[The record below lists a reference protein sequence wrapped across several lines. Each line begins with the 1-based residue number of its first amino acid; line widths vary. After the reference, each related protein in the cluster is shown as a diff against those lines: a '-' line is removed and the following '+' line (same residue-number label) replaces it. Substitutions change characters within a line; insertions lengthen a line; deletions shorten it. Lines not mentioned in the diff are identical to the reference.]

1 MTIAEMLQSF
11 IALSLAPLVIHGW
24 RDNTEY
30 VYFYIKCGLSKVIL
44 IQIWMALL
52 LQTIDATILRLTSCF
67 IKLEHVPCSCRYPV
81 ILSFF
86 CTSVL
91 DPGQSLTL
99 TMTQD
104 NFGEPYLFQKLN

>member
-67 IKLEHVPCSCRYPV
+67 IKLEHVPCSCRYLV
-81 ILSFF
+81 ILSLFLYL
-86 CTSVL
+86 SWI
-91 DPGQSLTL
+91 
-99 TMTQD
+99 QD
-104 NFGEPYLFQKLN
+104 KV